1 MAVVRILVDGYSLL
15 HAWRD
20 LAPDAPRHSARARE
34 ALFRVL
40 TQYADSVGTP
50 VTLFFDGAGAPKDVP
65 KNISTDSLEVVFSRD
80 SKTADDLIERTA
92 YRLKPYGEALAV
104 TNDFAERDTVISMG
118 GLAQSCEDF
127 VHDIDRVLK
136 ERDDFVK
143 THNRREANR
152 YKR

>member
-1 MAVVRILVDGYSLL
+1 M
-15 HAWRD
+15 
-20 LAPDAPRHSARARE
+20 
-34 ALFRVL
+34 
-40 TQYADSVGTP
+40 
-50 VTLFFDGAGAPKDVP
+50 
-65 KNISTDSLEVVFSRD
+65 ISRG
-80 SKTADDLIERTA
+80 TA

-127 VHDIDRVLK
+127 VRDIDRVLK

-143 THNRREANR
+143 THNRCEANR